1 MKERTTMLPS
11 ALARCTRFA
20 RLGTTGVPALM
31 AHPDWRTP
39 CPTLIWMHGRTAN
52 KELDN
57 GRYLRLLRVGIAS
70 VAIDLPGHGERLDTG
85 LQSPE
90 RTLEMLA
97 TVRHELDEVVEELHG
112 PHHGGVFDVERLAI
126 GGMSAG
132 GMAAL
137 RKLCEPHHVF
147 TCGAVESTA
156 GNLAMLYGDTP
167 ENPWP
172 VHHSPQ
178 TVAPLDPL
186 INMAT
191 WRVVPLLALHSAADR
206 IVPLDCITTFV
217 SALRTMY
224 RDRGADADLVKI
236 HTWATTGAPD
246 EHSGFGRVAGEAK
259 TLLVQFLV
267 EKLRATPVDMFEA

>member
-1 MKERTTMLPS
+1 MPDLSGLPS
-11 ALARCTRFA
+11 SLLAHTRLIAL
-20 RLGTTGVPALM
+20 GGVPALV
-31 AHPDWRTP
+31 AIPPEASAERPAPW
-39 CPTLIWMHGRTAN
+39 LLWMHGRTAN

-70 VAIDLPGHGERLDTG
+70 VAIDLPGHGERLDAG
-85 LQSPE
+85 MQSPE

-112 PHHGGVFDVERLAI
+112 PHHGGVFDVDRLAI

-267 EKLRATPVDMFEA
+267 EKLRATPVEMFEA